1 MFEMN
6 NRNIRIPFD
15 YTATEE
21 NASIISEAIKDL
33 KNCQP
38 NEFWDKVKDINNLFK
53 ELKPLKQEDREHLW
67 AEFQSLIDLRKTA
80 QEKIADH
87 SKSLKDYILVLISR
101 ADGKAG
107 VAENASQFA
116 DVNDELQEAMGMMKD
131 GWHGGNLIDGLV
143 NVFFVSFFAEARLLK
158 SDREQCFEKWHQAKE
173 TLKNRREQIY
183 ERNFD
188 RVMSAARSAFNTA
201 NVGDPYEAL
210 DAVKSVNAELKDT
223 EMFKPQKEEI
233 RSYLEDVWQKAISR
247 IEAMRDEKRRKQEE
261 WTRRQED
268 HIQRWSEIIERKQ
281 DQIARLE
288 DNIRIN
294 EGRCSEARD
303 DFVSVVEGWISEG
316 EQKIRELTAD
326 IGNLERKISDV
337 QSKLN

>member
-1 MFEMN
+1 MN
-6 NRNIRIPFD
+6 NGNTRIPFD
-15 YTATEE
+15 FTATEE
-21 NASIISEAIKDL
+21 NASTISEVIRDL

-53 ELKPLKQEDREHLW
+53 ELKPLKREDREQLW
-67 AEFQSLIDLRKTA
+67 AEFQSLIDLRKNA

-87 SKSLKDYILVLISR
+87 SKALRDHILVLISR

-116 DVNDELQEAMGMMKD
+116 DANDELQEAMSMMKD
-131 GWHGGNLIDGLV
+131 GWHGGNWIEGLASAL
-143 NVFFVSFFAEARLLK
+143 FLSFFPEAKLLK

-188 RVMSAARSAFNTA
+188 RVMSAARSAFNVA

-210 DAVKSVNAELKDT
+210 DAVKSVNTELKDT
-223 EMFKPQKEEI
+223 EMFKPQQEEI

-247 IEAMRDEKRRKQEE
+247 IEAMKDEKRRKQEE
-261 WTRRQED
+261 WERRQED

-281 DQIARLE
+281 DQISRLE
-288 DNIRIN
+288 DNIRRN
-294 EGRCSEARD
+294 EDKYGEATG
-303 DFVSVVEGWISEG
+303 DFASVVEGWISEG

-337 QSKLN
+337 QSKLNQ